1 MQSFSLSGC
10 PLADKSI
17 RSMMATNSQ
26 ELNASGCPL
35 AAKRQKDG
43 YINGS
48 QFTWKA
54 GKTDG
59 MSCPTPGCDGS
70 GHVSGS
76 FLTHRSL
83 SGCPRATAAMKKAR
97 LSGVEML
104 TIKQQTSNG
113 LDCDA
118 DVKQL
123 DEDIKDLNE
132 SNSQVEADMIKLRT
146 QITTMESNLK
156 SLEEENKVIE
166 QQNESLL
173 HELANLSHSLINS
186 LANIQLPHMEPMS
199 EQNFDAYVTTL
210 TDMYTN
216 QDHYQ
221 SPENKA
227 LLENIKQ
234 AVQGIQV

>member
-1 MQSFSLSGC
+1 MWHLSDDLDPFQDILEDSAYTTDVGIPSPKPKFPPCKESKKDLITCPTPGC
-10 PLADKSI
+10 DGSGHITGNYASHRRCPVPGCDGQGHITGKYASH
-17 RSMMATNSQ
+17 RS
-26 ELNASGCPL
+26 ASGCPL

-43 YINGS
+43 FISGP

-113 LDCDA
+113 LDCDT

-123 DEDIKDLNE
+123 EEDIKDLHE

-146 QITTMESNLK
+146 QAIGFILHIKPIT
-156 SLEEENKVIE
+156 ENEYKR
-166 QQNESLL
+166 QLG
-173 HELANLSHSLINS
+173 ELCLN
-186 LANIQLPHMEPMS
+186 
-199 EQNFDAYVTTL
+199 
-210 TDMYTN
+210 
-216 QDHYQ
+216 
-221 SPENKA
+221 
-227 LLENIKQ
+227 
-234 AVQGIQV
+234 GIQISDFTQ